1 MKDTM
6 DAIYLRQLAVGPMQ
20 NFAYLVGGAA
30 SRDCAV
36 IDPGWDAESIL
47 AAARD
52 DGRTVRAVVLTHG
65 HFDHIGGVKDLLAQA
80 PMPVCSHKGDAA
92 VLREAFK
99 TTRALEDGDTVDA
112 GGLEL
117 RCIHTPGHT
126 PGSQC
131 LMAQGQLFTGD
142 TLFMDCCGR
151 TDLPGSDPKAM
162 HLSLRRLAA
171 LPAETVVWPGHD
183 YGSRPN
189 APMSAVLEMN
199 PYLAA
204 PTLQAFLRLGA

>member
-1 MKDTM
+1 M

-36 IDPGWDAESIL
+36 IDPGWDVQALLE
-47 AAARD
+47 AAQH
-52 DGRTVRAVVLTHG
+52 DGRVIRAVVLTHG
-65 HFDHIGGVKDLLAQA
+65 HFDHVGGVKDLLEQA
-80 PMPVCSHKGDAA
+80 PIPVFAHNGDAVALSKTFKA
-92 VLREAFK
+92 V
-99 TTRALEDGDTVDA
+99 RALEDGGAIDA

-117 RCIHTPGHT
+117 RCLHTPGHT

-131 LMAQGQLFTGD
+131 LLAQGRVFTGD
-142 TLFMDCCGR
+142 TLFIDCCGR
-151 TDLPGSDPKAM
+151 TDLPGSDSEAM
-162 HLSLRRLAA
+162 HRSLRRLAA
-171 LPAETVVWPGHD
+171 LPAATVVWPGHD
-183 YGSRPN
+183 YGSRPS

-204 PTLQAFLRLGA
+204 STLPEFLRLGA